1 MKEIFLIRHGRQCSA
16 LCNVNVELAK
26 EGREQAELLGQRLKN
41 YRLEKI
47 YSSTLI
53 RARETAEI
61 LNQYLGLPYEV
72 LSDIEEINFGGL
84 TGKTT
89 EEIERVYGAFRKERA
104 RHKEDIPYP
113 DGGECGGDVVRRA
126 LPQIKKLCR
135 RPEQRIGI
143 VTHGGVI
150 RSLCA
155 EILHSSQCHKLKFGI
170 DLENTSLT
178 ELLYDEERDFFFL
191 ERFNDFAHLEGKE
204 KLLRKGW
211 VTSLEKK

>member
-72 LSDIEEINFGGL
+72 
-84 TGKTT
+84 
-89 EEIERVYGAFRKERA
+89 V
-104 RHKEDIPYP
+104 
-113 DGGECGGDVVRRA
+113 
-126 LPQIKKLCR
+126 
-135 RPEQRIGI
+135 
-143 VTHGGVI
+143 
-150 RSLCA
+150 
-155 EILHSSQCHKLKFGI
+155 
-170 DLENTSLT
+170 
-178 ELLYDEERDFFFL
+178 
-191 ERFNDFAHLEGKE
+191 
-204 KLLRKGW
+204 
-211 VTSLEKK
+211 